1 MNPAHAIARVTV
13 LSISIAF
20 SGSAIA
26 GGLPATVTARQDA
39 PKQAPKQEAPKQ
51 DSPKQAPK
59 PDAPNYEID
68 VPKEP
73 LVPGVPGQAPAK
85 PEKGR
90 VSDAID
96 PKAEA
101 IVLRAMQ
108 LIMDLRT
115 ISMVTKTRAEGD
127 AAVNLPP
134 GFGEPHE
141 VTLEYPYKDALSLP
155 RMRVSPVSS
164 AGVVVFTHSGTEA
177 LVVDNGAKIYRKGRS
192 DWPKIAP
199 FVLTA
204 LPAWLVSER
213 QMAITAKKQAPD
225 APLKPDMSMASML
238 GTETLDGTECDV
250 VKMVRYLDVYA
261 EDTGQG
267 KPGIVD
273 AKRMV
278 FEIAFA
284 RTDGF
289 PRRVIRYEE
298 GTASSGRVTTEFTKV
313 RVNPTLD
320 ASTFSATTPE
330 GYALAP
336 AADGAPPKKT
346 DTK

>member
-1 MNPAHAIARVTV
+1 MLRTMIPARTLARITV
-13 LSISIAF
+13 LWLAVSLSSPSLA
-20 SGSAIA
+20 GSLSSPSLA
-26 GGLPATVTARQDA
+26 GDPPAQG
-39 PKQAPKQEAPKQ
+39 APKQ

-134 GFGEPHE
+134 GFGDPHE
-141 VTLEYPYKDALSLP
+141 VALEYPYKDALSLP

-192 DWPKIAP
+192 DWPKLAP
-199 FVLTA
+199 FVITA

-213 QMAITAKKQAPD
+213 QMAITAKKKAPD

-238 GTETLDGTECDV
+238 GAETLDGTECDV
-250 VKMVRYLDVYA
+250 VKMVRYLDIYSD
-261 EDTGQG
+261 DTGQG
-267 KPGIVD
+267 QPGIVD
-273 AKRMV
+273 AKRVV

-289 PRRVIRYEE
+289 PRRVVRYEE
-298 GTASSGRVTTEFTKV
+298 GTSSNGRVTTEFTKV
-313 RVNPTLD
+313 KVNPTLD

-330 GYALAP
+330 GYTLAP
-336 AADGAPPKKT
+336 AAVGAPAKT
-346 DTK
+346 SGSK